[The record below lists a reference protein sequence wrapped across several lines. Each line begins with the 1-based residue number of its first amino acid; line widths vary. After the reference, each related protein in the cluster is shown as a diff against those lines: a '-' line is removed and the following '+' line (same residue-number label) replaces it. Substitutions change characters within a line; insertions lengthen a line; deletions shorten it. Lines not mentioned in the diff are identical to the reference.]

1 MTATQRHLLIPLL
14 LIVGQMACGNPDDTS
29 GVGGAPGSGAGG
41 DNASGAGGAV
51 GVGGSGSGVGGASVV
66 DGGAGLTAGSGGSN
80 GSTGG
85 TNGNTPGGTGGI
97 VVSPTPT
104 GIPTGYPMPTAAN
117 AAMCKT
123 TPMVGG
129 FCPGGGAGPVCYQCL
144 FGGTTYTQALTPT
157 AQGTM
162 EAGNYAVTVRLGGA
176 AASETFISAES
187 SRALLKTVRTTAGQM
202 VDYAFVVNVREM
214 EGQPNHAGGPAG
226 YPGLDLYFSGPTA
239 APPLIA
245 GIGFALVTPATQ
257 PVMVYVA
264 GDSTVC
270 DQTGN
275 AFAGWA
281 QMIPEFFAPPVG
293 ISNYSNSGAS
303 SGSFGPFWNQIKAR
317 WKAGDFVFIQ
327 FGHNDKGI
335 ADSVVQANLERF
347 VSDAQAANVTAI
359 LVSPPARA
367 QYTGTMLSSQASL
380 HAASAKAA
388 ATAKGVAYIDLTALS
403 TVWYN
408 TLGSLAA
415 ALKFHANGTDVTHT
429 NLPGADMLASI
440 VAGDV
445 KAQNLPLAKYLR
457 P

>member
-1 MTATQRHLLIPLL
+1 MTASQRHLFIPLL
-14 LIVGQMACGNPDDTS
+14 VIVGQMACAGPDETTGGS
-29 GVGGAPGSGAGG
+29 GGAPGVGAGG
-41 DNASGAGGAV
+41 DNGSGAGV
-51 GVGGSGSGVGGASVV
+51 GGGSGSGVGGASA
-66 DGGAGLTAGSGGSN
+66 DGGAGLTAGAGGSN
-80 GSTGG
+80 GSSGGTTGGMTGGATGG
-85 TNGNTPGGTGGI
+85 TVVPPMTTG
-97 VVSPTPT
+97 VPA
-104 GIPTGYPMPTAAN
+104 GYPIPTAAN
-117 AAMCKT
+117 AAMCKP

-129 FCPGGGAGPVCYQCL
+129 FCPGGGAGPVCLQCL
-144 FGGTTYTQALTPT
+144 FGGTTYTNALTPT

-176 AASETFISAES
+176 AASETFISTES
-187 SRALLKTVRTTAGQM
+187 SRALLKTVRTAAGET

-226 YPGLDLYFSGPTA
+226 YPGLDLYFSGPA
-239 APPLIA
+239 SAPPLIA
-245 GIGFALVTPATQ
+245 GIGYALVTPATP

-281 QMIPEFFAPPVG
+281 QMVPEFFAPPVG
-293 ISNYSNSGAS
+293 IANYANSGAS
-303 SGSFGPFWNQIKAR
+303 SGSFGPFWNLIKAR
-317 WKAGDFVFIQ
+317 WKPGDFVFIQ

-347 VSDAQAANVTAI
+347 VSDAQAAQVTAI

-367 QYTGTMLSSQASL
+367 QYTGNMLSSQASL

-388 ATAKGVAYIDLTALS
+388 AVAKGVAYIDLTALS
-403 TVWYN
+403 TTWYN
-408 TLGSLAA
+408 TLGSTAA

-429 NLPGADMLASI
+429 NLAGADMLASL